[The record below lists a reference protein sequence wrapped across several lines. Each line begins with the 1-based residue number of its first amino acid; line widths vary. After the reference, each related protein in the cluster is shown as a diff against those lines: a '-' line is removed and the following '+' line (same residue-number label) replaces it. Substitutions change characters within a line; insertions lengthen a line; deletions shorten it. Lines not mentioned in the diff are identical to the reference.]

1 MATAPVEGYDPEL
14 FAQIA
19 VLEQGSFWFAERNRL
34 ILWALRR
41 YAGEPGSY
49 LEVGCGTGFVLSAVQ
64 DAFPTARCVG
74 VEPFEAALEI
84 ARDRVGGAELR
95 RGDAAGLGE
104 QETFDA
110 VGSFDVLEHIE
121 DDAGALEAMAQALR
135 PGGTLLLTVP
145 QHRWLW
151 SDADDSAGHVRRY
164 RRRELISRVSEA
176 GLEVERCTSF
186 VTTLLPLL
194 AIGRLL
200 RRWRPPS
207 DPLSEL
213 RMAPWLQSAL
223 RPAMALD
230 RAAIRGGANLPAGGS
245 LVVVARKRAART

>member
-49 LEVGCGTGFVLSAVQ
+49 LEVGCGTGFVLGAVSS
-64 DAFPTARCVG
+64 AFPAARCVG

-84 ARDRVGGAELR
+84 ARDRVGNAELR
-95 RGDAAGLGE
+95 LGDAAGITE
-104 QETFDA
+104 EATFDA
-110 VGSFDVLEHIE
+110 VGSFDVLEHIA
-121 DDAGALEAMAQALR
+121 DDAEALAAMARALR
-135 PGGTLLLTVP
+135 PGGILLLTVP

-164 RRRELISRVSEA
+164 RRGELVERVAAA
-176 GLEVERCTSF
+176 GFEPLRCTSF

-194 AIGRLL
+194 TVGRLL
-200 RRWRPPS
+200 RRRRPPS

-213 RMAPWLQSAL
+213 RMAPWLQSVL

-230 RAAIRGGANLPAGGS
+230 RLAIRAGANLPAGGS
-245 LVVVARKRAART
+245 LLLVARRR